1 MKWRALDAE
10 PCSIART
17 LSFVGDR
24 WSLLVLRD
32 CFLRVRRF
40 EEFQRRLGVTRH
52 ILADRLKRFVDADIL
67 TRVAYQTKPERHE
80 YVLTEKGLALYP
92 VLMAMARWG
101 DAYMD
106 DGAGPPLRY
115 RHRPCGH
122 HFSPAMCCSECGEAL
137 DPRAVIVEPGPGLD
151 ADATRLLPPTP
162 QSAPRKGDAVS

>member
-52 ILADRLKRFVDADIL
+52 ILADRLKRFVEADIL
-67 TRVAYQTKPERHE
+67 TRVAYQSKPERHE

-101 DAYMD
+101 DTYMD

-115 RHRPCGH
+115 RHRPCGR
-122 HFSPAMCCSECGEAL
+122 HFTPVMCCSECGEPL
-137 DPRAVIVEPGPGLD
+137 DPRSVIVEPGPGLD
-151 ADATRLLPPTP
+151 ADAARLLPPTP
-162 QSAPRKGDAVS
+162 QSALRKGGAVS